1 MAREGILLV
10 GTGFLG
16 RAVATRFAGSGL
28 PLYALA
34 RRTGAA
40 LPGARHTVVL
50 EAAAELQAVLSS
62 CATVL
67 HLASATTPSS
77 SAGQPM
83 LELVDNVTPALRLLE
98 ALQPHPEIHL
108 IYVSTGGALY
118 GDIGSRAATESDAV
132 APRSFHGAGKA
143 AIESFLAAEAAQSGR
158 PLTILRPS
166 NLYGPGQPL
175 RAGFGVIRTMLEHLR
190 QGTVLPIFGDGE
202 TVRDYVYIDDMAEA
216 CVRFIALRADRGT
229 YNVGT
234 GVGHSL
240 NELRGIAERICGR
253 TLRIA
258 HVGAREVDLRHAVLD
273 AARLR
278 QRLGWGPSTAL
289 QTGIRSTWD
298 WLCAQ

>member
-1 MAREGILLV
+1 M
-10 GTGFLG
+10 
-16 RAVATRFAGSGL
+16 ATRLAGSGP

-40 LPGARHTVVL
+40 LPEARHAVVL
-50 EAAAELQAVLSS
+50 EDAADLQSVLSR
-62 CATVL
+62 CVTVL
-67 HLASATTPSS
+67 HVASATTPSS

-83 LELVDNVTPALRLLE
+83 LELAENVAPALRLLE

-118 GDIGSRAATESDAV
+118 GDIGSRDATESDAV

-190 QGTVLPIFGDGE
+190 KGTVLPVFGDGE
-202 TVRDYVYIDDMAEA
+202 TVRDYLYIDDMVEA
-216 CVRFIALRADRGT
+216 CVRFIALGADRGI

-240 NELRGIAERICGR
+240 NELRAIVERVCGR
-253 TLRIA
+253 TLRVT
-258 HVGAREVDLRHAVLD
+258 HVGAREVDIRHAVLD

-289 QTGIRSTWD
+289 QSGIRSTWD